1 MESLT
6 QFDHVIFDSIISN
19 IVWIF
24 RIRLKQINVSTQFNI
39 ILAYLPGFWLGF
51 MACSSVLTFSACS
64 SHFQA
69 SFGSP
74 SQGPN
79 LVSLSL
85 GMRAEITPC
94 VRVLVSSSRALF
106 PLPFTSTCV
115 EDVGVEATVC
125 AGVGVSTLLA
135 FVKALRRAGGFGFGA
150 AFPLGD
156 LGV

>member
-1 MESLT
+1 
-6 QFDHVIFDSIISN
+6 
-19 IVWIF
+19 
-24 RIRLKQINVSTQFNI
+24 
-39 ILAYLPGFWLGF
+39 
-51 MACSSVLTFSACS
+51 
-64 SHFQA
+64 
-69 SFGSP
+69 
-74 SQGPN
+74 
-79 LVSLSL
+79 
-85 GMRAEITPC
+85 MRAEITPG

-135 FVKALRRAGGFGFGA
+135 FVKALQRAGGFGFRA